1 MTEAAPALVSPAG
14 TSPAHVSA
22 AVAVT
27 HRRVLGIAA
36 PIVLSNATIPILGA
50 VDTAVVGQ
58 LGQAAPIGAVGL
70 GAIILASIYWI
81 FGFLRMGTTGLV
93 AQARGAGE
101 TAETGALLTRGLMI
115 GAAAG
120 LVFIAGQGAV
130 FWAAFRLAPASPE
143 VEALARTYLAIRIWS
158 APAAIAIYALT
169 GWLIAMERAR
179 GVLVLQLLMNG
190 LNVVLSLLFVLHL
203 GWGVAGAA
211 AATLVAEWAGLALG
225 LWLCRSAFAGSQWR
239 DWARV
244 FDPAR
249 LRRMAAVNRDILIR
263 SVILQASF
271 TSFLFFGAGL
281 GDVTLAANQVLLQF
295 LSISAYALDGF
306 AFAAEALIGQTLGQR
321 SRAGVRRAAIL
332 TSEWGVGASVLMA
345 LVIIGAGPWLI
356 DVMTTAPEVRAEAK
370 LFLPW
375 MAMAPLIGIAAW
387 MLDGIFIGA
396 TETRALR
403 NAMILSVA
411 VYAVA
416 LAILLP
422 RFGNHGLWAA
432 LMILNAT
439 RGVTLG
445 LRYPALEARAA

>member
-1 MTEAAPALVSPAG
+1 MTEAGARAE
-14 TSPAHVSA
+14 A
-22 AVAVT
+22 AIS
-27 HRRVLGIAA
+27 HRRVLAIAV
-36 PIVLSNATIPILGA
+36 PIVISNATIPILGA

-58 LGQAAPIGAVGL
+58 LGQAAPIGAVGI
-70 GAIILASIYWI
+70 GAIVLTTIYWV

-101 TAETGALLTRGLMI
+101 TAETGALLMRGVMI

-120 LVFIAGQGAV
+120 LLFVLGQALV
-130 FWAAFRLAPASPE
+130 FWAAFRLAPASAE
-143 VEALARTYLAIRIWS
+143 VEALARRYLAIRIWG
-158 APAAIAIYALT
+158 APAAISIYALT

-179 GVLVLQLLMNG
+179 GVLALQVLMNG
-190 LNVVLSLLFVLHL
+190 ANIVLDLLFVLGF
-203 GWGVAGAA
+203 GWGVGGVA
-211 AATLVAEWAGLALG
+211 AATLVAEWSGLVLG
-225 LWLCRSAFAGSQWR
+225 LWLCREAFAGEQWR
-239 DWARV
+239 DWPRV

-249 LRRMAAVNRDILIR
+249 LRRMAQVNGDILVR

-306 AFAAEALIGQTLGQR
+306 AFAAEALVGQTMGR
-321 SRAGVRRAAIL
+321 RAPGALRRAAIL
-332 TSEWGVGASVLMA
+332 TSEWGLGSAVAMSLVVLVAGPALIDLMA
-345 LVIIGAGPWLI
+345 
-356 DVMTTAPEVRAEAK
+356 TSPEVREAARR
-370 LFLPW
+370 FLPW
-375 MAMAPLIGIAAW
+375 MVAAPLIGIAAW

-403 NAMILSVA
+403 NAMVLSVA

-416 LAILLP
+416 LAVLLP

-432 LMILNAT
+432 LMVLNAT
-439 RGVTLG
+439 RGLTLG